1 MIKPGKILLKNI
13 PTNFYWLKINN
24 RSNIPINI
32 MFDKKVVRGNTY
44 AASVISKNQD
54 KERMKKD

>member
-1 MIKPGKILLKNI
+1 
-13 PTNFYWLKINN
+13 
-24 RSNIPINI
+24 

-54 KERMKKD
+54 KERLRKESILFKKPNVK